1 MKNIGQRLENQFS
14 STLLAL
20 LDDMFAS
27 CDDLYFDLASRAS
40 SNVEQNLYFESMRE
54 VRVKT
59 RTGRSQFQLN
69 LGQTLAALHKAKS
82 LGTKETTPD
91 SEELGIIADDELELD
106 VAVKSMVTR
115 ARAVTKKPL
124 FELRCRLQ
132 SLYKI
137 SNLGEEE
144 NPYDPGSLIAQFV
157 SATEHINIEIKARI
171 ILLKQFERIIISRLP
186 EIYSKA
192 NKLLEDNGIQFK
204 RPKQTKIGSGQKA
217 SPFARNADSENESF
231 LNDSQPLNY
240 QYSNPTFNELT
251 SLLGRLRNAPV
262 AGSPE
267 FPLFSSPDGARINNA
282 ELLSLLDSSQS
293 QTMATQQGSIDLRAI
308 LQSLLNQP
316 PNADGPVAVEQFD
329 EDIINLV
336 AMFFDFVLDDQNVP
350 DNVKALIS
358 RLQMP
363 VLKIALK
370 DKQFFSD
377 DRHQARQFINE
388 IVRISIGITDDS
400 PAAKDLY
407 ENLEGWVHDIQTQT
421 GDIESSFEASLTELT
436 AYNKQ
441 IEKRAELIEKRTN
454 ENAKGQARKQLAKIK
469 TQQAIK
475 ESLDGKKISRPVA
488 EFIVELWQQALYIAL
503 AKHGEE
509 SSEWLS
515 GLQTMQDLIWCARK
529 HDDQKSKQRYA
540 SIRAELDNR
549 LQQGLQLTTLNE
561 AQTAAQI
568 AQICKLL
575 DRIAAPPKPTTDG
588 NDSSSKPVPA
598 EETFEAQKDDRLEA
612 ANAQKN
618 WSEMTALERQQQKL
632 DALTYEF
639 IEKAEKYPVGS
650 WFEFKV
656 ASSGTVLRCKLA
668 AKLEGSDNYIFVNRF
683 GFKTL
688 EKARKEFA
696 YDLQRN
702 RARPLRTGP
711 IFERSLQKMV
721 DRLRSVS

>member
-1 MKNIGQRLENQFS
+1 MKNISQRLENQFS
-14 STLLAL
+14 TTLLSL

-59 RTGRSQFQLN
+59 RSGRSQFQTN
-69 LGQTLAALHKAKS
+69 LSQSLSHLHTAKTLGS
-82 LGTKETTPD
+82 KESAPAT
-91 SEELGIIADDELELD
+91 EELGMLGDEDLELD
-106 VAVKSMVTR
+106 VAVKSMTTR

-124 FELRCRLQ
+124 FELRCRAQ

-137 SNLGEEE
+137 SNLADDE
-144 NPYDPGSLIAQFV
+144 NPFDPGSLINQFV
-157 SATEHINIEIKARI
+157 NATEQINIDIKARI
-171 ILLKQFERIIISRLP
+171 ILLKQFERIVISRLP
-186 EIYSKA
+186 EIYIKA

-204 RPKQTKIGSGQKA
+204 RPKQAKTAAGQKP
-217 SPFARNADSENESF
+217 SPFSRSEEAGEESF
-231 LNDSQPLNY
+231 LSDSDQLQYP
-240 QYSNPTFNELT
+240 YSNPTFNELT
-251 SLLGRLRNAPV
+251 GLLSRLRKASV
-262 AGSPE
+262 GGVSE
-267 FPLFSSPDGARINNA
+267 LPLFSSPQGTRISNA
-282 ELLSLLDSSQS
+282 QLLSLLNTEQSQS
-293 QTMATQQGSIDLRAI
+293 MALAQGDIDLRTI
-308 LQSLLNQP
+308 LQNLLKQP

-336 AMFFDFVLDDQNVP
+336 AMFFDFVLDDHNIP
-350 DNVKALIS
+350 DSVKTLLS

-377 DRHQARQFINE
+377 DRHNARQFINE
-388 IVRISIGITDDS
+388 IARISIGITDDS

-407 ENLEGWVHDIQTQT
+407 EKLEDWVHDIQTQT
-421 GDIESSFEASLTELT
+421 GNIEAGFESAFTELI

-509 SSEWLS
+509 SDEWLS
-515 GLQTMQDLIWCARK
+515 SLQTMQDLIWCARK
-529 HDDQKSKQRYA
+529 HDDQKSRQRFER
-540 SIRAELDNR
+540 IRADLDQR
-549 LQQGLQLTTLNE
+549 LQQGLKLTTLND
-561 AQTAAQI
+561 AQTNAQI
-568 AQICKLL
+568 KQICKLI
-575 DRIAAPPKPTTDG
+575 DIIAAPPSADNDG
-588 NDSSSKPVPA
+588 AVSA
-598 EETFEAQKDDRLEA
+598 EAAHEETFEAQKDDRLEA

-618 WSEMTALERQQQKL
+618 WSEMTALERQQHKL
-632 DALTYEF
+632 NALTYEY

-656 ASSGTVLRCKLA
+656 PSSGTVLRCKLA

-702 RARPLRTGP
+702 RARPLKTGP

-721 DRLRSVS
+721 DRLRSA